1 MPRTWQH
8 LIIMRSPRQKTP
20 RRCTLSIPL
29 TPEQREDLDWRAGRK
44 PVSTYVRERLFAAND
59 NGPHAKATRR
69 SAPTKETARALA
81 ALGPTA
87 HALRSLAQGIA
98 SGVVPV
104 SPDTEAAIRKAYG
117 DIAALKAL
125 LMKALRIREG

>member
-1 MPRTWQH
+1 MPAAWHH
-8 LIIMRSPRQKTP
+8 LVIMGSPRQKTT
-20 RRCTLSIPL
+20 RRYTLSIPL

-59 NGPHAKATRR
+59 NGTPAKATRR

-98 SGVVPV
+98 SGIVPV
-104 SPDTEAAIRKAYG
+104 SPDTEAAIMKAYA
-117 DIAALKAL
+117 DMTALKAL
-125 LMKALRIREG
+125 LMKALRIREE